1 MTRIRI
7 FVIFTTLFYLNLSVN
22 GFSNTSNNHYILL
35 DSQQTYENA
44 RLNRAKL
51 STLSSAKII
60 ILSPKKIVKKKSK
73 VTPRTVQRDKLME
86 HFYIFRKIKK
96 KEPLENKE
104 NYSVLL
110 GPESRKRVD
119 KLSKILTNL
128 KYANFHVVI
137 FEGNLKDKKKENSN
151 FLTIDP
157 KDFNLPN
164 IKEERIYPVSK

>member
-60 ILSPKKIVKKKSK
+60 ILSPKKIVKKK
-73 VTPRTVQRDKLME
+73 
-86 HFYIFRKIKK
+86 I
-96 KEPLENKE
+96 
-104 NYSVLL
+104 
-110 GPESRKRVD
+110 
-119 KLSKILTNL
+119 
-128 KYANFHVVI
+128 
-137 FEGNLKDKKKENSN
+137 
-151 FLTIDP
+151 
-157 KDFNLPN
+157 
-164 IKEERIYPVSK
+164 